1 MTLLNNTPMAASYNV
16 TYGNA
21 GECGSIPA
29 GQTVTNAAWD
39 NQASLQVVFG
49 SIEGNPP
56 SAGNPFWI
64 TIPSTGVGT
73 AVTIGIYQE

>member
-1 MTLLNNTPMAASYNV
+1 MTLFNNTPMPAAYNV

-21 GECGSIPA
+21 GECGTIPA
-29 GQTVTNAAWD
+29 GQSTSNPAWD
-39 NQASLQVVFG
+39 NQATLQVVF
-49 SIEGNPP
+49 SSMEGTPP

-64 TIPSTGVGT
+64 TVPSTGVGT